1 MMDPESVEKL
11 FVTRKQR
18 LIGYRYPRVCLPS
31 NQYRAVW
38 FQSNSLSLVVEV
50 HAGVSVRQD

>member
-1 MMDPESVEKL
+1 L
-11 FVTRKQR
+11 FVTCKQR
-18 LIGYRYPRVCLPS
+18 LIGYRYPCVGLPS

-50 HAGVSVRQD
+50 HADVSVRQD